1 MHSSFEYSDNQSLI
15 AELKGFKTL
24 SELYASEAFQRHQ
37 TYLKELFET
46 PQLFPAYQAR
56 PRIRDFVR
64 IAHWNIEKGKHLD
77 AVIRSFRQH
86 PILREADLIS
96 INEADVGMN
105 RSAHRFVARELG
117 EALGMHVLF
126 APVYLEFS
134 KGYGDDLKMPGEN
147 SVALQGNAILSRYN
161 LSDPQIIQL
170 PVCFDP
176 FSHIEKR
183 IGKRN
188 AVAVEVE
195 IDRRKMVFVS
205 SHLEVRHIPA
215 CRARQMKAII
225 EALRQPELSHAAII
239 AGDFNTNA
247 TPRGGLWRTLR
258 ASLRLSFANR
268 NRLKYIFAMPQPHEP
283 LFDLLYQNGFT
294 EKGFNDTAT
303 TCIVVMKG
311 FEDRT
316 TIPKF
321 LADIF
326 EYRMGRFDHRINFRL
341 DWIVGRKIKPLVD
354 GEIVDSASGIVSL
367 GPQSI
372 AGLTNENGEQISDH
386 DPITADVILKDEA
399 GERE

>member
-1 MHSSFEYSDNQSLI
+1 MQLSFEYLDNQSLI
-15 AELKGFKTL
+15 AELRGFRTL
-24 SELYASEAFQRHQ
+24 PELRASEAFQRHRA
-37 TYLKELFET
+37 YLTELFET
-46 PQLFPAYQAR
+46 PNFFPAYQVR

-64 IAHWNIEKGKHLD
+64 IAHWNIEKGKYLD
-77 AVIRSFRQH
+77 AVISSFRHH

-126 APVYLEFS
+126 APAYLEFS
-134 KGYGDDLKMPGEN
+134 KGYGEDLKMPGEN
-147 SVALQGNAILSRYN
+147 SVALQGNAILSRHN
-161 LSDPQIIQL
+161 LSKPHIIPL
-170 PVCFDP
+170 PVCFDH
-176 FSHIEKR
+176 FNHMEKR

-188 AVAVEVE
+188 AIAVEVD
-195 IDRRKMVFVS
+195 INRRKLAFVS

-215 CRARQMKAII
+215 CRARQIKAII
-225 EALRQPELSHAAII
+225 DALHRPEIPRAAII

-258 ASLRLSFANR
+258 ASFRLSFANR
-268 NRLKYIFAMPQPHEP
+268 ERLKHTFATPQPHEP

-294 EKGFNDTAT
+294 EQGFNNSAT

-316 TIPKF
+316 TLPKF
-321 LADIF
+321 LADAF
-326 EYRMGRFDHRINFRL
+326 EYRMGRFNHQIDFRL

-354 GEIVDSASGIVSL
+354 GEIVDSTTGIVSRS
-367 GPQSI
+367 PQSI
-372 AGLTNENGEQISDH
+372 PGLTNENGVQISDH
-386 DPITADVILKDEA
+386 DPITADVILKDE
-399 GERE
+399 G